1 MSLKL
6 PRQQRPPAWAPTAF
20 VSYSHADAGMMER
33 IVTHLRR
40 GGIYVLGD
48 FDYLETGA
56 EYLGIIEQLID
67 RAHVF
72 VFLLSRHSLASRACR
87 TEFERAATKQKL
99 VLPVR
104 LDPDVAVADTPFAT
118 IEMFDLAQPDEQAL
132 DRLLHHVREKQPST
146 LRRMFGL

>member
-72 VFLLSRHSLASRACR
+72 VFLLSRHSLVSRACR
-87 TEFERAATKQKL
+87 TELEKASSKHKL

-104 LDPDVAVADTPFAT
+104 LDPGVAVADAPF
-118 IEMFDLAQPDEQAL
+118 ENMDLFDLTAPDEHAL
-132 DRLLHHVREKQPST
+132 DQLLHLVREKQPT
-146 LRRMFGL
+146 MLRRMIGF